1 LSIQLFFR
9 TTLHPEMYHG
19 HGIKPP
25 FFEGWYYKLVNQAED
40 RRYAIIPG
48 IILGDRAHAFIQVLD
63 GVTGKSTYHEY
74 TTDQFW
80 AAQDRFEIRIGSN
93 TFTRQHVL
101 LDIDDAQIKL
111 SGELNFTDLSPWPVR
126 WQSPGI
132 MGWYAWVPRMEC
144 YHGVLS
150 LDHKISG
157 SLQLENER
165 IDFSGGRGYI
175 EKDWGQSFPEAW
187 VWFQTNHFEDSG
199 SCITASVAVIPWLK
213 SAFRGFIIGVWHQK
227 RLYRLATYTGARID
241 DLQIRDD
248 AVDWVVSDGQYR
260 LEMRA
265 TRTEGGLLLGPTR
278 MEMGKRVAET
288 LNATVKV
295 RLSDRSGTDIFQG
308 SGKFAGLEVHGE
320 LERLLQL

>member
-1 LSIQLFFR
+1 
-9 TTLHPEMYHG
+9 
-19 HGIKPP
+19 
-25 FFEGWYYKLVNQAED
+25 
-40 RRYAIIPG
+40 
-48 IILGDRAHAFIQVLD
+48 
-63 GVTGKSTYHEY
+63 
-74 TTDQFW
+74 
-80 AAQDRFEIRIGSN
+80 
-93 TFTRQHVL
+93 
-101 LDIDDAQIKL
+101 
-111 SGELNFTDLSPWPVR
+111 
-126 WQSPGI
+126 
-132 MGWYAWVPRMEC
+132 
-144 YHGVLS
+144 
-150 LDHKISG
+150 
-157 SLQLENER
+157 
-165 IDFSGGRGYI
+165 
-175 EKDWGQSFPEAW
+175 
-187 VWFQTNHFEDSG
+187 
-199 SCITASVAVIPWLK
+199 VAVIPWLK